1 MKKAEMKKAQ
11 FIGSYRIITG
21 ATGTVKLI
29 VKQPYTMFKGRSKTI
44 LNFNSTDEFDIYW
57 KNNIKKEL
65 ERIKKEEENEEQDTS
80 VE

>member
-21 ATGTVKLI
+21 ASGTVKLI
-29 VKQPYTMFKGRSKTI
+29 VIKGRAKTV
-44 LNFNSTDEFDIYW
+44 LNFNSINEFDIYW

-65 ERIKKEEENEEQDTS
+65 ERIKGEEDEQQDTS
-80 VE
+80 IR

>member
-21 ATGTVKLI
+21 ASGTVKLI
-29 VKQPYTMFKGRSKTI
+29 VKQPYTMFKGRAKTI
-44 LNFNSTDEFDIYW
+44 LNFNSVDEFDIYW

-65 ERIKKEEENEEQDTS
+65 ERIKGEEDEQQDTS
-80 VE
+80 IR

>member
-29 VKQPYTMFKGRSKTI
+29 VKQPYTMFKGRAKTI
-44 LNFNSTDEFDIYW
+44 LNFNSINEFDIYW

-65 ERIKKEEENEEQDTS
+65 ERIKKEEENEEQDTIIR
-80 VE
+80 

>member
-21 ATGTVKLI
+21 ASGTVKLI
-29 VKQPYTMFKGRSKTI
+29 VIKGRTKTV
-44 LNFNSTDEFDIYW
+44 LNFNSINEFDIYW

-65 ERIKKEEENEEQDTS
+65 ERIKGEEDEQQDTS
-80 VE
+80 IR